1 MDDLLRR
8 CVVWSCLVALW
19 GAGVG
24 LKAPES
30 RGDETVRMAE
40 YYGFLPLEIYKLDT
54 RISGVVVA
62 DLDGDGKDDVAV
74 ANNARSRIDL
84 LLTTEGPSD
93 EDGAFG
99 FGANRLTSTQRM
111 RITSIPVNKEVVSL
125 QAGDLD
131 GDGKI
136 DLAFYGKPAE
146 LTVLYNL
153 GDARFGRPRRVPTG
167 PAAESN
173 SALALGDLNQ
183 DGRLDLTLM
192 TSQEI
197 ITILQLAD
205 GSLGRPDRLPHTAP
219 RPGVLKLVDIDGD
232 GGDDLALL
240 SGGDE
245 YPIRV
250 RFSRPG
256 GRLGPEERFE
266 IGQAR
271 AVAYGNLNGK
281 PGAEVLTIESQTG
294 RAVVH
299 ELRDGPSQDEERK
312 GRLIVHPL
320 PPGTTR
326 NRALAVGDLDG
337 DTRPDV
343 VVTDPTNAQ
352 VFVVLQDDPDSG
364 LGAVTTY
371 PGLVGGSS
379 LRMADLDGDGK
390 DELFVLSEQ
399 EKQIGLSRMV
409 DGRLSFPTPLPTFGG
424 DPVGLTVGDL
434 SGNGQPTVIYLARE
448 KVEGKDVFTLR
459 GLKRSETGDF
469 SPLTWGTTDAVPI
482 DGLTG
487 PPRDIQILDVNR
499 DGSLDILIFDPYAP
513 PALLLGQ
520 GAEAAPKRSE
530 SRPGPLAGIA
540 PSALTRSTLGDA
552 EALLVAQGTFARSI
566 RLDESGQW
574 EVREQFN
581 SGRTTAQLQAAA
593 AIDLDGKGDQEIVML
608 DRTSKSLLILESPD
622 DGATYRL
629 ASTLPVGTID
639 FLGLHLGDF
648 DGDGKDDLL
657 IGGTDKF
664 AVVLTG
670 EGGRRLEQI
679 ANFAT
684 DRQDGRLADLIAG
697 DLNADGIPDILVT
710 DTINHYIDILPFL
723 DGNLTRG
730 LSFQVFEQ
738 KSFRN
743 LDDLIEPREM
753 ALGDVNGDGRTDL
766 VLLVHDRI
774 LVYRQD
780 SGDAPTAEPIAET
793 DANEVEDADVP
804 NSQTIDAG
812 GTAANLLDDDPE

>member
-1 MDDLLRR
+1 MDDVLRR
-8 CVVWSCLVALW
+8 CVAWSGLIVLM
-19 GAGVG
+19 GAAVVG
-24 LKAPES
+24 IGSPEA
-30 RGDETVRMAE
+30 RGQDPVRLAE
-40 YYGFLPLEIYKLDT
+40 YYGFLPLEIYKLDS

-62 DLDGDGKDDVAV
+62 DLDGDGQDDIAV

-99 FGANRLTSTQRM
+99 FGVNRLTSTQRM
-111 RITSIPVNKEVVSL
+111 RIKSIPVNQEVVSL

-136 DLAFYGKPAE
+136 DLAFYGKPSD
-146 LTVLYNL
+146 LTVLSNL

-167 PAAESN
+167 PAAESG
-173 SALALGDLNQ
+173 SALTLGDLNQ
-183 DGRLDLTLM
+183 DGRLDLALM

-197 ITILQLAD
+197 ITILQQPD

-219 RPGVLKLVDIDGD
+219 RPGVLKLVDLDGD

-266 IGQAR
+266 IGQSR
-271 AVAYGNLNGK
+271 AVAYGDLDGK

-294 RAVVH
+294 RAVAH
-299 ELRDGPSQDEERK
+299 TLRNGPSEDEERR

-337 DTRPDV
+337 DDRPDV
-343 VVTDPTNAQ
+343 VVSDPTNAQ

-364 LGAVTTY
+364 LGSVSTY
-371 PGLVGGSS
+371 PSLVGGSS
-379 LRMADLDGDGK
+379 LRMADLDGDGH

-399 EKQIGLSRMV
+399 EKQIGMSRMV
-409 DGRLSFPTPLPTFGG
+409 DGRLSFPTPLPVFGG
-424 DPVGLTVGDL
+424 DPIGLSLGDL
-434 SGNGQPTVIYLARE
+434 DGDGQPNLVYVARE
-448 KVEGKDVFTLR
+448 KVEGKDQFTLR
-459 GLKRSETGDF
+459 ALKRTEAGDLI
-469 SPLTWGTTDAVPI
+469 PLAWGKTDAVPVE
-482 DGLTG
+482 GLTG
-487 PPRDIQILDVNR
+487 PPRDIRMVDVNQ

-520 GAEAAPKRSE
+520 GADAAPIRSE
-530 SRPGPLAGIA
+530 SRPGPLAGVA
-540 PSALTRSTLGDA
+540 PSALTVSTLDDE
-552 EALLVAQGTFARSI
+552 EAILVAQGTFARSI
-566 RLDESGQW
+566 ALDDGGQW

-593 AIDLDGKGDQEIVML
+593 AIDLDGQGDREIVML

-629 ASTLPVGTID
+629 GATLPVGTID
-639 FLGLHLGDF
+639 FLGLHTGDF

-679 ANFAT
+679 ASFAT
-684 DRQDGRLADLIAG
+684 ERQDSRLADLITG
-697 DLNADGIPDILVT
+697 DLNADGIPDVLVT

-723 DGNLTRG
+723 DGKLTSG
-730 LSFQVFEQ
+730 LAFQVFEQ

-753 ALGDVNGDGRTDL
+753 ALGDVDGDDRTDL

-780 SGDAPTAEPIAET
+780 SGEAPEPAPIAN
-793 DANEVEDADVP
+793 ADADGADGADEAPVEA
-804 NSQTIDAG
+804 AG
-812 GTAANLLDDDPE
+812 TGSGGPAEAPE

>member
-1 MDDLLRR
+1 MDDVLRR
-8 CVVWSCLVALW
+8 CVAWNCLVALIV
-19 GAGVG
+19 AGG
-24 LKAPES
+24 GIAAPEA
-30 RGDETVRMAE
+30 RGQGPALLAE

-62 DLDGDGKDDVAV
+62 DLDGDGQDDIAV

-84 LLTTEGPSD
+84 LLTTEGPAD
-93 EDGAFG
+93 EDGGFG
-99 FGANRLTSTQRM
+99 FGVNRLTSTRRM
-111 RITSIPVNKEVVSL
+111 RIKTIAVNQEVVSL

-131 GDGKI
+131 HDGKI
-136 DLAFYGKPAE
+136 DLAFYGKPAD

-167 PAAESN
+167 PAAESG

-183 DGRLDLTLM
+183 DGRLDLALM

-197 ITILQLAD
+197 ITILQQAD

-219 RPGVLKLVDIDGD
+219 RPGVLKLVDLDGD

-266 IGQAR
+266 IGQSR
-271 AVAYGNLNGK
+271 AVAYGDLDGK

-294 RAVVH
+294 RAVAH
-299 ELRDGPSQDEERK
+299 ALRDGPSEGEQRR

-337 DTRPDV
+337 DDRPDV
-343 VVTDPTNAQ
+343 VVSDPTNAQ

-364 LGAVTTY
+364 LGSVATY
-371 PGLVGGSS
+371 PSLVGGSS
-379 LRMADLDGDGK
+379 LRMADFDGDGR

-399 EKQIGLSRMV
+399 EKQIGMSRMV
-409 DGRLSFPTPLPTFGG
+409 DGRLGFPTPLPVFGG
-424 DPVGLTVGDL
+424 DPIGLSLGDL
-434 SGNGQPTVIYLARE
+434 DGDGRPNLVYVARE
-448 KVEGKDVFTLR
+448 KVDDKDVFTLR
-459 GLKRSETGDF
+459 ALERSEAGDLT
-469 SPLTWGTTDAVPI
+469 PLAWGETDAVPVE
-482 DGLTG
+482 GLTG
-487 PPRDIQILDVNR
+487 PPRDIRLMDVNR
-499 DGSLDILIFDPYAP
+499 DGKLDILIFDPYAP

-520 GAEAAPKRSE
+520 GPDAAPVRSE

-540 PSALTRSTLGDA
+540 PSALTDSALGDE
-552 EALLVAQGTFARSI
+552 EAILVAQGTFARSI
-566 RLDESGQW
+566 ALDDAGQW
-574 EVREQFN
+574 AVREQFN

-593 AIDLDGKGDQEIVML
+593 VIDLDGEGAPEIVML

-629 ASTLPVGTID
+629 SETLPVGTMD
-639 FLGLHLGDF
+639 FLGLHTGDF

-670 EGGRRLEQI
+670 EGGRRLEQL
-679 ANFAT
+679 ASFAT
-684 DRQDGRLADLIAG
+684 ERQDGRLADLIAG
-697 DLNADGIPDILVT
+697 DLNDDGVTDVLVT

-723 DGNLTRG
+723 DGKLALG

-753 ALGDVNGDGRTDL
+753 ALGDVDGDGRTDL
-766 VLLVHDRI
+766 VVLVHDRI

-780 SGDAPTAEPIAET
+780 SGEAPAPESIAGA
-793 DANEVEDADVP
+793 DANGAGGPDEPLVEPAGTGSGGTDDVP
-804 NSQTIDAG
+804 
-812 GTAANLLDDDPE
+812 E